1 MQPTEVVRGS
11 AVLCGVEFSSPH
23 FRFPSSEM
31 VGGGGGNISLAGNP
45 GGGNSG
51 SESEGTFH
59 PTRAS
64 PEVPWLGN
72 SAGKKKKKM
81 SPLEA

>member
-1 MQPTEVVRGS
+1 MQPTEVIQG
-11 AVLCGVEFSSPH
+11 ATVLCGVEFSSPH

-31 VGGGGGNISLAGNP
+31 GGGGGGNIGLTGNP
-45 GGGNSG
+45 GGGSPG

-59 PTRAS
+59 PTPAS

-72 SAGKKKKKM
+72 RVLVKKK
-81 SPLEA
+81 